1 MLTKVRLLK
10 GLIILAG
17 LAGGY
22 MYYHFIGCQN
32 NMCAIASNPYIS
44 IVYGGL
50 IGFLLIFMFFPR
62 KRSNE

>member
-1 MLTKVRLLK
+1 MLTTVKLLK
-10 GLIILAG
+10 GLIFLAG

-32 NMCAIASNPYIS
+32 NMCAISSNPYIS
-44 IVYGGL
+44 VAYGGL
-50 IGFLLIFMFFPR
+50 IGILLIFTIFPR